1 MKLLA
6 ILADTFREALARK
19 TIIGFFVISNFFLV
33 VALIA
38 FIAAK
43 DSILSQKV
51 QTPGVAAAMT
61 MTIPD
66 IINGIEL
73 VIARLMYAP
82 AMLLSIFATA
92 SIVPNALEKGSI
104 DLLLSKP
111 ISRTEILVGKFLG
124 GSLMVFLNVAY
135 YIIGMWFIVS
145 LTTGYWN
152 AGFLTTIFP
161 VTFAFMVLY
170 SIAILLGVVVRS
182 SALSIIIIYFL
193 FIIIIPILTGREQ
206 LFAAFIK
213 NETVQSIMTGLYYI
227 LPKTDDLAN
236 MMSSVIQHQSFDW
249 MPIWSSALFAA
260 AMFIGA
266 IFLFRK
272 KDF

>member
-33 VALIA
+33 IALIA

-43 DSILSQKV
+43 DSILSQKI
-51 QTPGVAAAMT
+51 QTPGVAAAIT

-66 IINGIEL
+66 IINGIEV

-124 GSLMVFLNVAY
+124 GSLMVFLNIAY

-152 AGFLTTIFP
+152 AGFRNPHGNPKNQDQRKKCHDLKRHFN
-161 VTFAFMVLY
+161 LY
-170 SIAILLGVVVRS
+170 RHQYPTKYQRTRRCFKSRNCANRIQFQAYHPKRRSRS
-182 SALSIIIIYFL
+182 SRRCHLRFLS
-193 FIIIIPILTGREQ
+193 
-206 LFAAFIK
+206 
-213 NETVQSIMTGLYYI
+213 
-227 LPKTDDLAN
+227 
-236 MMSSVIQHQSFDW
+236 
-249 MPIWSSALFAA
+249 
-260 AMFIGA
+260 
-266 IFLFRK
+266 
-272 KDF
+272 